1 MPAARLISSAAVLTA
16 LAGALLGLML
26 VVWPLVRRTQAL
38 ERAANAL
45 GASHGLGRAA
55 GPRDDELDN
64 ALNRLSLADVRI
76 RHDARTLQEKSTALQ
91 RHLGDVAH
99 DVRTPLAA
107 LQLTLEQLSDEAKD
121 EATRERLTQA
131 LSECVAVSNVTEN
144 LRLQSL
150 MEDGL
155 QPTIQHIDDLAGV
168 LERIVLRAQSLAR
181 RKGVFVELAQPHE
194 PVALDGDEIFLE
206 RCVTNLVDNAVR
218 HGERDGHV
226 AVLTRVDAGAFVVT
240 VRDDGPGVSV
250 DELAR
255 LGERTFR
262 TDASRQRD
270 PRGTG
275 LGLAIT
281 GELCR
286 RCGWSLTF
294 GRLDPQG
301 LEAII
306 RGPLR
311 LGG

>member
-1 MPAARLISSAAVLTA
+1 MPA
-16 LAGALLGLML
+16 
-26 VVWPLVRRTQAL
+26 RT
-38 ERAANAL
+38 
-45 GASHGLGRAA
+45 S
-55 GPRDDELDN
+55 DDELDN
-64 ALNRLSLADVRI
+64 ALNRLLSADERI
-76 RHDARTLQEKSTALQ
+76 RHDARTLQEQSTALQ

-107 LQLTLEQLSDEAKD
+107 LQLTLEQLSDAAKD
-121 EATRERLTQA
+121 EATLERLMQA
-131 LSECVAVSNVTEN
+131 LSECVAVSSITEN
-144 LRLQSL
+144 LRFQSL
-150 MEDGL
+150 IEDGL
-155 QPTIQHIDDLAGV
+155 QPAIRPIDDLGRV

-181 RKGVFVELAQPHE
+181 RKGVAVEFARPDE

-218 HGERDGHV
+218 YGERDGHV
-226 AVLTRVDAGAFVVT
+226 AVLVRVDADRFVVT

-255 LGERTFR
+255 LGERSYR
-262 TDASRQRD
+262 VDASRQQD

-286 RCGWSLTF
+286 LSGWSLSF

-301 LEAII
+301 LEAVI
-306 RGPLR
+306 RGPSR
-311 LGG
+311 RGG